1 MAYNTQEERLIVK
14 GSERITRDL
23 QVNHNIYVNQ
33 GINAKDVYVQ
43 NNLSANNLSVNT
55 GNIENISTKNLSV
68 VDLMLSG
75 NISANGTNGNN
86 DQVLGIVNGKPE
98 WMNIPD
104 QINEDN
110 FVVNNISISNHAFLN
125 GFNIIAMTVMS
136 EDDYNNVK
144 KKNKSLLYFTTPN
157 GNLYL
162 NQYGYSPNIL
172 PPPLYSVFVNAKLY
186 RKGGIPFEIHSL
198 SLSES
203 SVTNNL
209 SYADIYGV
217 KENDKW
223 NNSHSIGLDTARAV
237 WKTNADYLYIYDAS
251 NMYSNSNNLIDTFII
266 NHSLISSDSNYDP
279 MQYCVNMCNTFANC
293 RNFNKPVTI
302 PENVTDVSNMFY
314 NCYNFN
320 QPVTIPNN
328 VTYASSMFYGC
339 NNFNQPV
346 TIPENVKNASGMFY
360 ECRNFNQPVIIPN
373 NVTNTAYM
381 FTRCMSFNQPVT
393 IPNSV
398 TDVSIM
404 FSSCFIF
411 NQPVTIPENV
421 TDVTSMF
428 SGCRNF
434 NQPVIIPNNVK
445 YTAYM
450 FDGCFNFNQ
459 PVTIPNN
466 VTVVSKMFTNCR
478 NFNQPV
484 TIPNNVT
491 NTVYTFAEC
500 YNFNQPVI
508 IPNNVTNVFCM
519 FVNCYSLNQ
528 PVTIS
533 ENVTDAF
540 GMFSGC
546 RNFNQ
551 PVTIPNN
558 VTNVSSMFANCWNS
572 NQPVTIPENVTDV
585 SWMFYNCYELNN
597 SSVPIHISHNIILGD
612 TSNYIYNALVNGYTG
627 ISFAPSRILNDA

>member
-33 GINAKDVYVQ
+33 GINAKDAHVQ
-43 NNLSANNLSVNT
+43 NNLSADNLSVNT
-55 GNIENISTKNLSV
+55 GNIENISTKNLNV
-68 VDLMLSG
+68 IDLMLSG

-110 FVVNNISISNHAFLN
+110 FVVNNISISNHAILN

-136 EDDYNNVK
+136 ENDYNNIG

-172 PPPLYSVFVNAKLY
+172 PPPLYSVFVNAKPY

-203 SVTNNL
+203 GVTNNL

-223 NNSHSIGLDTARAV
+223 NNSHSIGLDTAGAV
-237 WKTNADYLYIYDAS
+237 WKTNADYLYIYNAS

-266 NHSLISSDSNYDP
+266 NHSLISGGDNYDP
-279 MQYCVNMCNTFANC
+279 MKYCVNMCNTFANC
-293 RNFNKPVTI
+293 PNFNKPVTI
-302 PENVTDVSNMFY
+302 PENVAVVSNMFHGCCNFNQPITIPNNVTDVSNMFYNCCNFNQPITIPENVKNVSGMFYECMSFNQPVTIPNNVINTAYMFFGCYNFNQPVTIPENVTDVSSMFSICFNFNQPVTIPNNVKYTSYMFSGCYNFNQPITIPNNVKDTSYMFSGCYNFNQPVIIPNNVTGVSQMFTNCRNFNQPVTISENVKNMSVMFRECRGFNQPVIIPNNVTNVSQMFY

-328 VTYASSMFYGC
+328 VKDTS
-339 NNFNQPV
+339 
-346 TIPENVKNASGMFY
+346 
-360 ECRNFNQPVIIPN
+360 
-373 NVTNTAYM
+373 YM
-381 FTRCMSFNQPVT
+381 FR
-393 IPNSV
+393 
-398 TDVSIM
+398 
-404 FSSCFIF
+404 
-411 NQPVTIPENV
+411 
-421 TDVTSMF
+421 
-428 SGCRNF
+428 G
-434 NQPVIIPNNVK
+434 
-445 YTAYM
+445 
-450 FDGCFNFNQ
+450 
-459 PVTIPNN
+459 
-466 VTVVSKMFTNCR
+466 
-478 NFNQPV
+478 
-484 TIPNNVT
+484 
-491 NTVYTFAEC
+491 C
-500 YNFNQPVI
+500 YNF
-508 IPNNVTNVFCM
+508 
-519 FVNCYSLNQ
+519 NQ

-533 ENVTDAF
+533 ENVTD
-540 GMFSGC
+540 
-546 RNFNQ
+546 
-551 PVTIPNN
+551 
-558 VTNVSSMFANCWNS
+558 
-572 NQPVTIPENVTDV
+572 V
-585 SWMFYNCYELNN
+585 SWMFAGCNELNN

-612 TSNYIYNALVNGYTG
+612 TSNYIYNALVNGNTG